1 LAKLRRYKHIIIY
14 GASLALLLMLLKW
27 LEWHF
32 VVLDH
37 ALDIYSGAIAIV
49 FTGLGI
55 WLALKLAKPKTVF
68 VERPGAGE
76 GGMERPIGADA
87 GIRGRSGDDAEIV
100 RLVGDDARMEQGPS
114 IDEEAI
120 AKLGLSARELEVL
133 QAMAEGLSNQEIA
146 ARLFVSLNTVKTH
159 SSNIFGKLDVRRR
172 TQAVETA
179 RRMKIISVAPVVP
192 K

>member
-1 LAKLRRYKHIIIY
+1 
-14 GASLALLLMLLKW
+14 MLLKW

-37 ALDIYSGAIAIV
+37 ALDIYGGAIALV
-49 FTGLGI
+49 FMLLGI
-55 WLALKLAKPKTVF
+55 WLALKLARPKTVF
-68 VERPGAGE
+68 VERPGVVVE
-76 GGMERPIGADA
+76 DS
-87 GIRGRSGDDAEIV
+87 RGNGVAIDAEAS
-100 RLVGDDARMEQGPS
+100 DS
-114 IDEEAI
+114 EAI
-120 AKLGLSARELEVL
+120 DAEAIEKLGLSARELEVL

-146 ARLFVSLNTVKTH
+146 SRLFVSLNTVKTH

-179 RRMKIISVAPVVP
+179 RRLKIISAAPVVP